1 MTQGA
6 AIVLIWVTVC
16 LGAAIAVVELTDGTL
31 QAVGL
36 TVVAFLA
43 APLVE
48 ASAIF
53 TERGYEEYRE
63 QWTRDNWPGAGTR
76 RTRLG

>member
-1 MTQGA
+1 
-6 AIVLIWVTVC
+6 VTVC
-16 LGAAIAVVELTDGTL
+16 LCAAIAVIELAGGAV
-31 QAVGL
+31 QAAGL

-48 ASAIF
+48 VSAIF

-63 QWTRDNWPGAGTR
+63 QWTRDNWPAAETG